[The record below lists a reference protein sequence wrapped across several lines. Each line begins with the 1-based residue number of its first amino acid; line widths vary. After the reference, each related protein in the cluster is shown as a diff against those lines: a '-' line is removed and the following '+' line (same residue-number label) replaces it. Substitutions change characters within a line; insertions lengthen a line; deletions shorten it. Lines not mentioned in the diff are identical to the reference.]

1 MTSPYQYTGV
11 AYVRV
16 NGKEYPTKEGA
27 TFTPGGIS
35 RQPVVGARVYGWQ
48 GKPREAKLSCTMPQG
63 PDISLFYI
71 NGLDDVTLEFES
83 DTGQRFLMANAWNTG
98 ESTLTDSG
106 DISTAFDA
114 RESKEV

>member
-11 AYVRV
+11 AYVRL

-27 TFTPGGIS
+27 TLTPGGIS

-48 GKPREAKLSCTMPQG
+48 GKPREAKLSCTIPQG
-63 PDISLFYI
+63 PGISLFYI
-71 NGLDDVTLEFES
+71 NNLTDVTVEFES
-83 DTGQRFLMANAWNTG
+83 DTGERFLMANAWSTG

-106 DISTAFDA
+106 DIAAAFDA
-114 RESKEV
+114 IECREI